1 MRGNEGLIAVAVLG
15 VALAFLGARLWDE
28 EGAFNPVRSAQP
40 ARFVDGAGG
49 GRIVLDADRGGHFYL
64 DGEANG
70 APVRFMVDSGASI
83 VTLTADD
90 ARAAGIAL
98 RERDYDRPFSTANGT
113 VMSAVTELPELIV
126 EGVRLQDVTVAV
138 SKPGALEVS
147 LFGVNGLN
155 RFARR
160 ETTADEMVLVV
171 E

>member
-1 MRGNEGLIAVAVLG
+1 MKGNEGLIALAVMTIT
-15 VALAFLGARLWDE
+15 LAFLGARLWDD
-28 EGAFNPVRSAQP
+28 EGDFNPVRAPQP
-40 ARFVDGAGG
+40 ARFVDGPGS

-70 APVRFMVDSGASI
+70 APIRFMVDSGASI

-90 ARAAGIAL
+90 ARAAGISLAD
-98 RERDYDRPFSTANGT
+98 RDYNRPFSTANGT
-113 VMSAVTELPELIV
+113 VMSAVTELPELTV
-126 EGVRLQDVTVAV
+126 EGVRLRDLTVAV
-138 SKPGALEVS
+138 SKPGALDTS

-160 ETTADEMVLVV
+160 ETTAGEMVLVV